1 MSAIGHLALL
11 EHRVEEGINI
21 FFRKYFWHKIH
32 IIILPLPMP
41 FDASVNFCFIFSMN
55 IPSFLPWL
63 IMVLFI
69 MIMILMELTARWLA
83 AR

>member
-1 MSAIGHLALL
+1 
-11 EHRVEEGINI
+11 
-21 FFRKYFWHKIH
+21 
-32 IIILPLPMP
+32 MP
-41 FDASVNFCFIFSMN
+41 FDASVNFFLIFSMN

>member
-1 MSAIGHLALL
+1 
-11 EHRVEEGINI
+11 
-21 FFRKYFWHKIH
+21 
-32 IIILPLPMP
+32 MP
-41 FDASVNFCFIFSMN
+41 FDTNVNFCFIFSMN
-55 IPSFLPWL
+55 IPLFLPWL

>member
-1 MSAIGHLALL
+1 MA
-11 EHRVEEGINI
+11 
-21 FFRKYFWHKIH
+21 
-32 IIILPLPMP
+32 
-41 FDASVNFCFIFSMN
+41 FDASVNFCLIFSMN